1 MQWLMF
7 VLGCGEKDLDTG
19 VEEPIEDTSP
29 EEELEEEADGER
41 LSVPDHGSG
50 NICGQ

>member
-19 VEEPIEDTSP
+19 AEEPIEDTSP
-29 EEELEEEADGER
+29 EEDPEEEEEDTDTEDTDT
-41 LSVPDHGSG
+41 STPD
-50 NICGQ
+50 